1 VKNITCEYAPNEI
14 GFIMNLYDRYLLPTL
29 IDLLC
34 GIKPVQR
41 QRAKLVP
48 RAQGRVLE
56 IGIGT
61 GRNLPFYDKTR
72 LSELYGLDP
81 ALQMHPKARERMHAA
96 GIEVEMLDLP
106 AEKIPMPDASFD
118 TVVTTFTLCTIPDAV
133 AALREMRRVLKP
145 GGRLLFCEHC
155 NAPDASV
162 HQWQN
167 RLTPLW
173 KPIAGGCHLN
183 RDIPALLREGGF
195 HIEDM
200 EQLYLPGPR
209 PLTYNY
215 WGSATAA

>member
-1 VKNITCEYAPNEI
+1 
-14 GFIMNLYDRYLLPTL
+14 
-29 IDLLC
+29 
-34 GIKPVQR
+34 
-41 QRAKLVP
+41 
-48 RAQGRVLE
+48 
-56 IGIGT
+56 
-61 GRNLPFYDKTR
+61 
-72 LSELYGLDP
+72 
-81 ALQMHPKARERMHAA
+81 
-96 GIEVEMLDLP
+96 
-106 AEKIPMPDASFD
+106 
-118 TVVTTFTLCTIPDAV
+118 
-133 AALREMRRVLKP
+133 LKP
-145 GGRLLFCEHC
+145 GGRLLFCEHGK
-155 NAPDASV
+155 APDASV

>member
-1 VKNITCEYAPNEI
+1 
-14 GFIMNLYDRYLLPTL
+14 MNLYDRYLLPTL
-29 IDLLC
+29 IDVLC

-41 QRAKLVP
+41 QRAKIVP

-61 GRNLPFYDKTR
+61 GRNLPFYDKSR
-72 LSELYGLDP
+72 LQQLYGLDP
-81 ALQMHPKARERMHAA
+81 AAQMHPKARQRMLDA
-96 GIEVEMLDLP
+96 GLEVELLELP
-106 AEKIPMPDASFD
+106 AEKIPMADASFD
-118 TVVTTFTLCTIPDAV
+118 TVITTFTLCTIPDAV

-145 GGRLLFCEHC
+145 DGVLLFCEHGT
-155 NAPDASV
+155 APDASV
-162 HQWQN
+162 RRWQD

-173 KPIAGGCHLN
+173 KPLAGGCHLN

-195 HIEDM
+195 RIVDM

-215 WGSATAA
+215 WGSAVATETAPT

>member
-1 VKNITCEYAPNEI
+1 
-14 GFIMNLYDRYLLPTL
+14 MNLYDRYLLPTL

-41 QRAKLVP
+41 QRAKIVP

-61 GRNLPFYDKTR
+61 GRNLPFYDKSR
-72 LSELYGLDP
+72 LQQLYGLDP
-81 ALQMHPKARERMHAA
+81 AAQMHPKARQRMLDA
-96 GIEVEMLDLP
+96 GLEVELLELP
-106 AEKIPMPDASFD
+106 AEKIPMADASFD
-118 TVVTTFTLCTIPDAV
+118 TVITTFTLCSIPDAI

-145 GGRLLFCEHC
+145 GGVLLFCEHGT
-155 NAPDASV
+155 APDASV
-162 HQWQN
+162 RRWQD

-173 KPIAGGCHLN
+173 KPLAGGCHLN

-195 HIEDM
+195 RIVDM

-215 WGSATAA
+215 WGSAMAVDSTAT

>member
-1 VKNITCEYAPNEI
+1 
-14 GFIMNLYDRYLLPTL
+14 MNLYERYFLPTL
-29 IDLLC
+29 IDWAC

-41 QRAKLVP
+41 QRAKIVP

-56 IGIGT
+56 IGMGT
-61 GRNLPFYDKTR
+61 GRNLPFYDKSR
-72 LSELYGLDP
+72 LERLYVLDP
-81 ALQMHPKARERMHAA
+81 AAQMHPKARQRMHAA
-96 GIEVEMLDLP
+96 GLEVELLELP
-106 AEKIPMPDASFD
+106 AEKIPMADASFD

-145 GGRLLFCEHC
+145 GGRLLFCEHGL
-155 NAPDASV
+155 APDASV
-162 HQWQN
+162 RRWQD

-173 KPIAGGCHLN
+173 KPLAGGCHLN

-195 HIEDM
+195 RIDDM

-215 WGSATAA
+215 WGSATALV